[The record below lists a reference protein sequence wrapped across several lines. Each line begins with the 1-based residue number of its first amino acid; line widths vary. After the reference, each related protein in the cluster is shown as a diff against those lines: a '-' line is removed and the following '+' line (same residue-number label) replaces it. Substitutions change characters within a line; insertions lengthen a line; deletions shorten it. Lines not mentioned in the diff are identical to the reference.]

1 MKHIRP
7 VSGIRRD
14 KIVGIEKLY
23 IGEIEGTY
31 SMVISGCV
39 AYGVL
44 LVYVEETERCSWC
57 Y

>member
-7 VSGIRRD
+7 VSGISRD

-44 LVYVEETERCSWC
+44 LVYVEETERCLWC